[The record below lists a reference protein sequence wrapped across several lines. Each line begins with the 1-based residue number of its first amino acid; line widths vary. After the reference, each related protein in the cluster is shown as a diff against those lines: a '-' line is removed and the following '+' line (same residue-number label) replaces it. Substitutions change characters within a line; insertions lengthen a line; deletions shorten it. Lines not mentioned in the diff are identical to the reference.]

1 MPQRKKKPSTHQ
13 HQKLANAQHRN
24 EFFRRLKYVINGIS
38 GEDVF
43 SLIPKNVLENLYD
56 LRSHTLRVVV
66 PIGYKAPHEI
76 LFDAKCIL
84 SAWAKREKIVIAPNG
99 FEISLDDY
107 YSIALTVMNFY
118 NGLTTDKW
126 PYVAIVKTGLDGF
139 ITDSEILFNEANTRL
154 YGILQAFGIG
164 ICDMSKTLYWY
175 KHEIVSSPDLGKGI
189 HNVVSLFSH
198 DLESAVFV
206 IGGHPRPVKRVGWA
220 VAYKGI
226 EWVELKPSLFD
237 VNSVNT
243 ETPMKVYVQSH
254 ALLRLAERLDCF
266 TTGLLHLN
274 LYHSLKDAKVF
285 YDNHGNILIEYRFF
299 DTKAGY
305 LRLDI
310 VNGAMVIR
318 TFLFVTNN
326 GTPEGQ
332 LLEKNTGLQKLD
344 KKYLAIDKLST
355 FMSSDIGD
363 NQEVRKI
370 FEGAGCHCLLEL
382 YEKVNVLSTKH
393 PEQPIS
399 KLLLEYLGRKNAL
412 TSLELYE

>member
-1 MPQRKKKPSTHQ
+1 MTQRKKKPSAHQ
-13 HQKLANAQHRN
+13 QQKVASAQHRN
-24 EFFRRLKYVINGIS
+24 EFFRSFKHVINGIN
-38 GEDVF
+38 GEDVY
-43 SLIPKNVLENLYD
+43 SLIPKNVLENLYE
-56 LRSHTLRVVV
+56 LRSHKLRVVV
-66 PIGYKAPHEI
+66 PKGNKVPHEI
-76 LFDAKCIL
+76 FDDAKCIL

-99 FEISLDDY
+99 FEISLDEY

-126 PYVAIVKTGLDGF
+126 PYIAHVKAGLEDF
-139 ITDSEILFNEANTRL
+139 IDDSESLFNQANTRL
-154 YGILQAFGIG
+154 FGILQAFGIG

-189 HNVVSLFSH
+189 HNVVNLFSH
-198 DLESAVFV
+198 EVESAVFT
-206 IGGHPRPVKRVGWA
+206 IDGHSRPVKRVGWA
-220 VAYKGI
+220 IAYKGI
-226 EWVELKPSLFD
+226 EWVDLKPSLIA
-237 VNSVNT
+237 VNSINA
-243 ETPMKVYVQSH
+243 ETPMKVYIQSH

-285 YDNHGNILIEYRFF
+285 YDNHGNVLIEYRFF

-310 VNGAMVIR
+310 VNGAIVIR

-332 LLEKNTGLQKLD
+332 LLEKNTGLQLLD

-355 FMSSDIGD
+355 FMSSDIGN

-382 YEKVNVLSTKH
+382 YEKVSVLSTKH
-393 PEQPIS
+393 PEQSIS
-399 KLLLEYLGRKNAL
+399 KLLLDYLERKNAL
-412 TSLELYE
+412 A

>member
-1 MPQRKKKPSTHQ
+1 MPQRKKKPSAHKQ
-13 HQKLANAQHRN
+13 QKVASAQHRN
-24 EFFRRLKYVINGIS
+24 EFFRLFKHVINGIS
-38 GEDVF
+38 DEDIF
-43 SLIPKNVLENLYD
+43 SLIPKNVLKNLYE
-56 LRSHTLRVVV
+56 LRTHTLRVVV
-66 PIGYKAPHEI
+66 PKGNKVPHEI
-76 LFDAKCIL
+76 FDDAKCIL
-84 SAWAKREKIVIAPNG
+84 SAWAKREKIVITLNG
-99 FEISLDDY
+99 FEILLDEY

-118 NGLTTDKW
+118 SGLTTDKW
-126 PYVAIVKTGLDGF
+126 PYVAHVKVGLEDF
-139 ITDSEILFNEANTRL
+139 ITNSETLFNEANTRL
-154 YGILQAFGIG
+154 FGILQAFGIG

-226 EWVELKPSLFD
+226 EWVDLKPSLLGI
-237 VNSVNT
+237 NSTNT
-243 ETPMKVYVQSH
+243 ETPMKVYIQSH

-310 VNGAMVIR
+310 VNEAIVIR
-318 TFLFVTNN
+318 TFLFITNN

-355 FMSSDIGD
+355 FMSSDIGN

-370 FEGAGCHCLLEL
+370 FESASCHCLLEL
-382 YEKVNVLSTKH
+382 YEKVNVISTKH
-393 PEQPIS
+393 PEQSIS
-399 KLLLEYLGRKNAL
+399 KLLLDYLGRKNA
-412 TSLELYE
+412 